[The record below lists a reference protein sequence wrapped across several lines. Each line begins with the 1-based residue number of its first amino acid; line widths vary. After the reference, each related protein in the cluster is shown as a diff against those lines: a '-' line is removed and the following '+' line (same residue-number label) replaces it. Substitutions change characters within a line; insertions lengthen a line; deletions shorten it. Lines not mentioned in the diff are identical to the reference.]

1 MTSTTGF
8 LNPAGNS
15 YRFIG
20 LIFISAI
27 TFGSYF
33 AYDIIGAIAPRLIEE
48 MGADRSTVG
57 FFYTAYSISA
67 IIAVLISGFVID
79 YLGTRKASLIFSA
92 IVVLGSVI
100 IALSDSVTGLIAG
113 RLVFGAGAEPLVVVQ
128 SAMLARWF
136 KGKELALSFGVALT
150 ISRLGTMFS
159 FNTGELIASEFGGA
173 YFALFAAALFCVM
186 SLVSNLIYMFM
197 DARAEKV
204 LNLKEE
210 GAGDKIVI
218 SEVKHFGSSFW
229 YIAILCVLFYSAV
242 FPFTALSTDFFVDK
256 YGYPRVADTDGSFI
270 SQVFSS
276 FFHMF
281 STAGGMS
288 SLIIFASMVFAPFA
302 GTILDRVGKR
312 ASIMIVGSLLMIPAY
327 LLLALTDM
335 NPVFPMVLLGGAF
348 VLVPAAMWPS
358 IALIVKRDY
367 TGTAFGITTF
377 IQNIGLAL
385 FPFLNGYLRDSTHSY
400 TASMLMFA
408 SLGVLGLV
416 FSILLLKADKANG
429 SVLEKP

>member
-1 MTSTTGF
+1 M
-8 LNPAGNS
+8 
-15 YRFIG
+15 
-20 LIFISAI
+20 
-27 TFGSYF
+27 
-33 AYDIIGAIAPRLIEE
+33 
-48 MGADRSTVG
+48 
-57 FFYTAYSISA
+57 
-67 IIAVLISGFVID
+67 
-79 YLGTRKASLIFSA
+79 
-92 IVVLGSVI
+92 
-100 IALSDSVTGLIAG
+100 
-113 RLVFGAGAEPLVVVQ
+113 VVVQ